1 MSVLLEES
9 FDPPSA
15 GPSTSYPDISPI
27 PTFQLRRAIG
37 EIETEVLVQTYGDRV
52 LVVVT
57 QNGKMGV
64 VVSRASERSEDP
76 RPQFEARRRRG
87 ADSRHKLLS
96 HRPSPSLS
104 LLLLP

>member
-37 EIETEVLVQTYGDRV
+37 GIETEVLVQTYGDRV

-76 RPQFEARRRRG
+76 SPPYVERNETRGSAQRRG
-87 ADSRHKLLS
+87 
-96 HRPSPSLS
+96 
-104 LLLLP
+104 